1 MRNLRIWLL
10 IAVPLIAFAWTTPAW
25 APRCPG
31 CTVTSLLLP
40 LEGIVSTPGD
50 PCVPT
55 GEDVTLAGEVHVV
68 TQARPNFVA
77 MIHLNMAGVDG
88 TGQTSGSLYIGTGSN
103 KFIGIQFPSEPCAP
117 NPIRANFTLETT
129 NGCASVPLPLTAQL
143 CFAADGTLL
152 PESTIVV
159 GGVG

>member
-77 MIHLNMAGVDG
+77 MIHLNMAGVEG
-88 TGQTSGSLYIGTGSN
+88 TGQTRRNMYIGTGADRLLN
-103 KFIGIQFPSEPCAP
+103 LQPGDPCFPLQ
-117 NPIRANFTLETT
+117 ANFTLEKTD
-129 NGCASVPLPLTAQL
+129 GCASVPLPVTARL
-143 CFAADGTLL
+143 CLAGDGTLL
-152 PESTIVV
+152 SSSTVSV
-159 GGVG
+159 GPSDSK